1 MWMMLCFLHGRR
13 GPLPT
18 PSPKV
23 SPSSPTN
30 PLSLCPAGEKTEAS
44 SSELASC
51 KPLGT
56 QSSGIESEK
65 SQNELKSTAAIRGST
80 FRAVKTRTCLA
91 RFSRVEKKKSNNSSG
106 CQDPTTLRTTSPSR
120 VSIASVTA

>member
-30 PLSLCPAGEKTEAS
+30 PLSLCPAGEKTEES

-65 SQNELKSTAAIRGST
+65 PKNKLSRSNTPRQYAAVPSERLKRARASRGSRESRQKKQFRFQLGLKIL
-80 FRAVKTRTCLA
+80 FRARRLV
-91 RFSRVEKKKSNNSSG
+91 
-106 CQDPTTLRTTSPSR
+106 
-120 VSIASVTA
+120 